1 MGRGHSCNAFKNPIK
16 VRDIRKSCFP
26 ADLGDTLVSLHE
38 LPLSIHDPGHVQ
50 VLDNSGVRML
60 FKFPAE
66 IIGAEIKSPG
76 KLFQTDLFIKIR
88 VDKMEH
94 FSDPVQFFYP
104 FRLFQLPGNL
114 QEKSV

>member
-1 MGRGHSCNAFKNPIK
+1 M
-16 VRDIRKSCFP
+16 RDIRKSCFP

-94 FSDPVQFFYP
+94 FSDLVQFFYP